1 MISFSFD
8 IDGLPLTPWLPRRD
22 AQYLRIRSATALR
35 CSSLIVRFWL
45 PAALAAFFLPRPTAG
60 GTFPS
65 IASIAR

>member
-1 MISFSFD
+1 M
-8 IDGLPLTPWLPRRD
+8 
-22 AQYLRIRSATALR
+22 RIRSATALR

-65 IASIAR
+65 IASIALYGNELALERALLVS